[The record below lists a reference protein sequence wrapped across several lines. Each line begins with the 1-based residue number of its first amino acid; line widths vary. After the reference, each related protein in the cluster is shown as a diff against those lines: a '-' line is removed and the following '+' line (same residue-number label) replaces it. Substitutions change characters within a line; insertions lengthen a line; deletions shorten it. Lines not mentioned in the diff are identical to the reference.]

1 MVLRRSH
8 PRHLWIAAPSV
19 LDLAATYVS
28 NSIGDPQHWQGVGC
42 CLHWVSIILLC
53 APKGT
58 NRQMGPLAKFKRDE
72 KGPAPHPRELWAH
85 DSRAFFKWASASTS
99 LAVFVGH

>member
-19 LDLAATYVS
+19 LGLAASYVS

-42 CLHWVSIILLC
+42 CLHWVSTISLC
-53 APKGT
+53 FTKST

-72 KGPAPHPRELWAH
+72 NAPATHPVARH
-85 DSRAFFKWASASTS
+85 DSKAFFKWASASTS
-99 LAVFVGH
+99 LAVFVGHA